1 MSFLNSSDQYTDENG
16 IIVPWMYDQHFVD
29 EWNAVAHQLKFR
41 VYVDKGSRFASRK
54 RLSGI
59 ISANAQYLGGS
70 RKTSKRILT
79 KRFLEQ
85 FICACSYLKTQDFE
99 RDMEPLEVMGKEFHR
114 TMSVWVWL
122 RPDIR
127 AIVHLAGLYNNEPDA
142 LAALELDRERRAEK
156 AKIIKAFRAGI
167 DEFIERAAYMTGSG
181 EGSNDHLQGI
191 FNIAS
196 RGLLLAREAME
207 WEEDD

>member
-29 EWNAVAHQLKFR
+29 EWNSVAHQLKFR
-41 VYVDKGSRFASRK
+41 AYVDKGTRYASRK
-54 RLSGI
+54 RLSDI

-79 KRFLEQ
+79 KRFLEE

-142 LAALELDRERRAEK
+142 LAAVELDKERRAEK
-156 AKIIKAFRAGI
+156 SKIIKAFLAEV
-167 DEFIERAAYMTGSG
+167 DEFIQKAAYLSGSDQD
-181 EGSNDHLQGI
+181 SNGRLKQALEVARTAIGQATEDLQW
-191 FNIAS
+191 
-196 RGLLLAREAME
+196 ME
-207 WEEDD
+207 R